1 MANVCSNY
9 ITIKGNPE
17 LIKIIAKD
25 YIGYNEETD
34 SVDFNFNVMLP
45 IPDNLQEDYYWR
57 MNNWGNRW
65 DGSDS
70 WIDIC
75 DDEIFL
81 NIETAWVPCDK
92 WTYHLIELCPA
103 LNIYHEYYEGGEGFI
118 GWIQHEENEGPED
131 YENVEYNFSNDRYN
145 YWLTVFEKEYEN
157 FDWILETIEERLDE
171 KEINKEQYDL
181 LTMLIDQEA
190 PLKEIIER
198 CIDFDVL

>member
-9 ITIKGNPE
+9 ITITGDPE
-17 LIKIIAKD
+17 LIKVIAKD
-25 YIGYNEETD
+25 YIGYNEKTD

-81 NIETAWVPCDK
+81 NIETAWTPCDK

-118 GWIQHEENEGPED
+118 GWIKHEENEGPED
-131 YENVEYNFSNDRYN
+131 YEETGYSFSNDPHN
-145 YWLTVFEKEYEN
+145 YWVTVFEKEYET
-157 FDWILETIEERLDE
+157 FDWVHENIEEKVDQ
-171 KEINKEQYDL
+171 KEISREKADELIEMIDNNTPLENLITEL
-181 LTMLIDQEA
+181 LNA
-190 PLKEIIER
+190 EII
-198 CIDFDVL
+198 